1 MDGDPSP
8 DVSSSTK
15 SSKKKKTAPAPTPVT
30 PVNVVVEDLGPN
42 EIRIETPV
50 ASEDTP
56 PTAPKKKTK
65 HVGFSGIDDDVQ
77 GLGHILWTFRES
89 NNKVLTPPK
98 TNQNVRFER
107 LYTNLK

>member
-77 GLGHILWTFRES
+77 GLGEKL
-89 NNKVLTPPK
+89 
-98 TNQNVRFER
+98 
-107 LYTNLK
+107 

>member
-8 DVSSSTK
+8 DVSSSIK
-15 SSKKKKTAPAPTPVT
+15 SSKKKKTAPAPTPTPTPVT
-30 PVNVVVEDLGPN
+30 PVNIVVEDLGPN

-77 GLGHILWTFRES
+77 GLGEKL
-89 NNKVLTPPK
+89 
-98 TNQNVRFER
+98 
-107 LYTNLK
+107 